1 MDRIGADIA
10 LGGDIK
16 NVVRREDL
24 SWAELLLMRDIH
36 GEASVT
42 NVEVVGVHPREE
54 WDEMNHLKARYGRKF
69 VRVYG
74 RNPQTIPLKAPA
86 QIARW
91 DDIVEVQTRRRR
103 DAPVPSPFQV
113 NAAYA
118 ESEAQR
124 RERAAY
130 AQGKGDRPGPYQ
142 PPGYE
147 VEDEDLDPEPKI
159 VARQG
164 EPRTNGLPRKDEDQ
178 SGNHPAMTSS
188 EPQGKNVKKTVAA
201 QAKELG
207 VSETT
212 LRRRWKKSKAE
223 RQAEARA
230 VREQRAYEA
239 MGETIA

>member
-1 MDRIGADIA
+1 MDMIGADIA

-42 NVEVVGVHPREE
+42 QVEVVGEHFREE

-91 DDIVEVQTRRRR
+91 DDIIEVQTRQRR
-103 DAPVPSPFQV
+103 PSPVASPFTA

-130 AQGKGDRPGPYQ
+130 AQGKGDRAGPY
-142 PPGYE
+142 PPPIDE
-147 VEDEDLDPEPKI
+147 EEDDPDPEPR
-159 VARQG
+159 VVPRYPRE
-164 EPRTNGLPRKDEDQ
+164 EPKGNGLAPKDEDQ
-178 SGNHPAMTSS
+178 SGNHPKAVT
-188 EPQGKNVKKTVAA
+188 AA
-201 QAKELG
+201 EEARQLG
-207 VSETT
+207 ISPRT
-212 LRRRWKKSKAE
+212 LARRKATARKSKAE

-230 VREQRAYEA
+230 AREAREYAA
-239 MGETIA
+239 MGETVG